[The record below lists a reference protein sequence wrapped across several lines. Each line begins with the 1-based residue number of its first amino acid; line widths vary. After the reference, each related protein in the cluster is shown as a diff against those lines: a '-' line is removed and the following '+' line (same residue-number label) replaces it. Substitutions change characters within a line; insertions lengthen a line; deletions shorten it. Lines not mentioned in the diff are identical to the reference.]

1 MQKFAQQ
8 GGLAALSDTAGVR
21 IVRGAGGNW
30 QHAGPGRG
38 NLVLGRGRRSD
49 GSSSCTSEGEDD
61 DNSADEVFHS
71 GIPLKLYLL
80 KKISLDKAYEVT
92 IG

>member
-1 MQKFAQQ
+1 MSLEAH
-8 GGLAALSDTAGVR
+8 AACVW
-21 IVRGAGGNW
+21 IVRRAGRDGK
-30 QHAGPGRG
+30 HAGANGG
-38 NLVLGRGRRSD
+38 DLVLGSSGRGLGGSD
-49 GSSSCTSEGEDD
+49 CTSEGEDD
-61 DNSADEVFHS
+61 DDSADEVFHS

>member
-1 MQKFAQQ
+1 M
-8 GGLAALSDTAGVR
+8 GGS
-21 IVRGAGGNW
+21 N
-30 QHAGPGRG
+30 
-38 NLVLGRGRRSD
+38 
-49 GSSSCTSEGEDD
+49 CTGEGKD
-61 DNSADEVFHS
+61 DNDSADEVFHS

>member
-61 DNSADEVFHS
+61 DESADDVLHD
-71 GIPLKLYLL
+71 GLPLSCIY
-80 KKISLDKAYEVT
+80 V
-92 IG
+92 